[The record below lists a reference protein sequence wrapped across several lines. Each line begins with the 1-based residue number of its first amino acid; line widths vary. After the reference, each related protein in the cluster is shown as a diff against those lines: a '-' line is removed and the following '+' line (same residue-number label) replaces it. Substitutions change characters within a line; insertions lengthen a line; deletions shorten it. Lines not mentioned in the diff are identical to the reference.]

1 MCASSAILF
10 YTEVFYIHI
19 TDVLKPLPFFYTYQ
33 YVNTMNIYIPQ
44 HCRPIFAL
52 PTDGYSCPHVPYFF
66 RFSWREQNT
75 MELSCIYNCLYD
87 IAIST
92 TVWVENYT
100 P

>member
-1 MCASSAILF
+1 MSLNYFILATWYVCIVSNPILYRSILYSYHRCIKTSAFFL
-10 YTEVFYIHI
+10 
-19 TDVLKPLPFFYTYQ
+19 PLPVD

-75 MELSCIYNCLYD
+75 MVVVYL
-87 IAIST
+87 
-92 TVWVENYT
+92 
-100 P
+100 